1 MSSLIS
7 DKLKRILVFFD
18 KDKPFRIGAR
28 LSEIELS
35 IYLFQIVVMKKTI
48 LQIIV
53 PFLAGCGVLMAFG
66 FPLGQSLVSG
76 IGGSIGLHVGLYI
89 EKLSRTKKVNS

>member
-1 MSSLIS
+1 
-7 DKLKRILVFFD
+7 
-18 KDKPFRIGAR
+18 
-28 LSEIELS
+28 
-35 IYLFQIVVMKKTI
+35 MKKTI

-66 FPLGQSLVSG
+66 FPLRQALVSG
-76 IGGSIGLHVGLYI
+76 IGSTIGLHVGLYI